1 MRRCLVSL
9 IIRERQ
15 VKNTM
20 SMAII
25 NEARDNK
32 CWWCTATIENSMEVP
47 QNKTTTWS
55 RYPSSGY
62 VCKWNETTVWK
73 SYLHP
78 HDYYSIIYH
87 SQNIETT
94 FPVDWWITWC
104 KCTIECSVQFSRS
117 VMSDS
122 LQLHELQ
129 HAIPVHHQL
138 PEFFQTHI
146 HRVSDAVQPSHPLSS
161 PSPPAPNPSQHRSL
175 FQWVRSSHVVAKVL
189 EFQL

>member
-1 MRRCLVSL
+1 
-9 IIRERQ
+9 
-15 VKNTM
+15 
-20 SMAII
+20 
-25 NEARDNK
+25 
-32 CWWCTATIENSMEVP
+32 
-47 QNKTTTWS
+47 
-55 RYPSSGY
+55 
-62 VCKWNETTVWK
+62 
-73 SYLHP
+73 
-78 HDYYSIIYH
+78 
-87 SQNIETT
+87 
-94 FPVDWWITWC
+94 
-104 KCTIECSVQFSRS
+104 
-117 VMSDS
+117 MSDS